1 MAAWSGDARE
11 SEGDRQ
17 EREHFWRVVNAFR
30 YYRAYALERVR
41 RAERE
46 LRALPP
52 AHRRLLRE
60 AALPGHLQCV
70 RARVEHN
77 QELLHDII
85 LGTAEHMFENK
96 RYRPLN
102 LEAEPTPAT
111 AFDMDKLK
119 STLKQLVRDWSS
131 EGQGERDSC
140 YRPILNAVQT
150 YLGAASGDS
159 GSSIKSNGD
168 SCCDGHS
175 SNGSN
180 NSDGCHQNH
189 RHQQHPQQENEQ
201 QQQQNEQQ
209 LNEQQK
215 NNHKQQQKSPRVL
228 VPGSGLGRLAWE
240 ITRLGYSCQGNEFS
254 LFMLFTS
261 HYILNRCH
269 EVDSVRLYPW
279 VLQFS
284 NTRRAW
290 DRVRPVLVPDVDPSA
305 LPPGADFSMSA
316 GDFLE
321 VYSLDVDVWDCVATC
336 FFLDTAHNVIAYIEL
351 IWQVLKPGGV
361 WINMGPLLYHF
372 ENMVGESSLELS
384 YDQIRQVIV
393 QVGFV
398 FEEEN
403 ECVHATYTENE
414 RSMLRYIYDCVF
426 FVVRKP
432 ALKSE
437 CS

>member
-1 MAAWSGDARE
+1 E

-52 AHRRLLRE
+52 AHRRLLRD

-96 RYRPLN
+96 RYRPLA

-140 YRPILNAVQT
+140 YRPILNAIQT
-150 YLGAASGDS
+150 YLGAG
-159 GSSIKSNGD
+159 
-168 SCCDGHS
+168 
-175 SNGSN
+175 
-180 NSDGCHQNH
+180 
-189 RHQQHPQQENEQ
+189 
-201 QQQQNEQQ
+201 
-209 LNEQQK
+209 
-215 NNHKQQQKSPRVL
+215 PRVL

-240 ITRLGYSCQGNEFS
+240 IARLGYSCQGNEFS

-321 VYSLDVDVWDCVATC
+321 VYSLDMDVWDCVATC

-351 IWQVLKPGGV
+351 IWKVLKPGGV

-432 ALKSE
+432 A
-437 CS
+437 